1 MDRPPN
7 GPLSLNS
14 HQATNTLKMT
24 DIQNISM
31 NAADAQKAIAAIEK
45 QLQTLRAFVGLPA
58 APAKSKK
65 AKVAAAAD
73 GAAPEKTRELSPAIV
88 KMNEE
93 RKAIF
98 EELKAAWAE
107 ANADYVSLDAKAL
120 AAAIKSGE
128 CEPKPLYSAA
138 LQEHSRRQRE
148 GNPEAEAKHAAYR
161 AKVEKARSEKSGASS
176 VVSAEEKPA
185 EPAAEKKAR
194 KNPWEG
200 LTEEQK
206 KERVAKMQDA
216 KKAKKAATSAAPAP
230 SVVAAPLP
238 AAPKDAEVVEASEDD
253 EEAFK
258 PFQEK
263 YWKNGLQYVYKK
275 TSDGG
280 FGDYVGRYDP
290 LKRKIDATVPEP
302 PVE

>member
-1 MDRPPN
+1 
-7 GPLSLNS
+7 
-14 HQATNTLKMT
+14 MT
-24 DIQNISM
+24 DVNISM

-58 APAKSKK
+58 AVPAKSKK
-65 AKVAAAAD
+65 AQVSQPASD
-73 GAAPEKTRELSPAIV
+73 EPEKKRTLAPALL
-88 KMNEE
+88 KRNEE
-93 RKAIF
+93 VKALF

-138 LQEHSRRQRE
+138 LQEHSRRSRE

-161 AKVEKARSEKSGASS
+161 AKVEKTRSEKSGASS
-176 VVSAEEKPA
+176 VASAPSAVA
-185 EPAAEKKAR
+185 EPVAEKKAR

-216 KKAKKAATSAAPAP
+216 KKAKKAATSSTPAP
-230 SVVAAPLP
+230 LAAPLP
-238 AAPKDAEVVEASEDD
+238 SAPKDAEVVEASEDD

-258 PFQEK
+258 PFQDK
-263 YWKNGLQYVYKK
+263 FWKNGLQYVYKK

-290 LKRKIDATVPEP
+290 LKRKVDATVPEP
-302 PVE
+302 PVED

>member
-1 MDRPPN
+1 
-7 GPLSLNS
+7 
-14 HQATNTLKMT
+14 MT
-24 DIQNISM
+24 DMNISM

-58 APAKSKK
+58 AAPAKGKK
-65 AKVAAAAD
+65 AKVAATAD
-73 GAAPEKTRELSPAIV
+73 GAAPEKTRELSPAIA

-107 ANADYVSLDAKAL
+107 ANADYVSLEAKAL

-206 KERVAKMQDA
+206 KERVAKMQDG
-216 KKAKKAATSAAPAP
+216 KKAKKADAEPAPAP
-230 SVVAAPLP
+230 APAPLP
-238 AAPKDAEVVEASEDD
+238 AAPKDAEVVEAAEDD
-253 EEAFK
+253 EEAYA
-258 PFQEK
+258 PFSLGGSQ

-280 FGDYVGRYDP
+280 FGNYAGRYDP

>member
-1 MDRPPN
+1 
-7 GPLSLNS
+7 
-14 HQATNTLKMT
+14 
-24 DIQNISM
+24 M

-58 APAKSKK
+58 AVPAKSKK
-65 AKVAAAAD
+65 AQVSQPASD
-73 GAAPEKTRELSPAIV
+73 EPEKKRTLAPALV
-88 KMNEE
+88 KRNEE
-93 RKAIF
+93 VKALF

-161 AKVEKARSEKSGASS
+161 AKVEKTRSEKSGASS
-176 VVSAEEKPA
+176 VASAPSAA

-230 SVVAAPLP
+230 VAAAAPLP
-238 AAPKDAEVVEASEDD
+238 SAPKDAEVVEASEDD

-258 PFQEK
+258 PFQDK
-263 YWKNGLQYVYKK
+263 FWKNGLQYVYKK

-290 LKRKIDATVPEP
+290 LKRKVDATVPEP

>member
-1 MDRPPN
+1 M
-7 GPLSLNS
+7 
-14 HQATNTLKMT
+14 
-24 DIQNISM
+24 NISM

-58 APAKSKK
+58 AVPAKSKK
-65 AKVAAAAD
+65 AKVAAPAD
-73 GAAPEKTRELSPAIV
+73 GEKTRELSPAIA

-98 EELKAAWAE
+98 EELKAAWVS

-185 EPAAEKKAR
+185 APAAEKKAR

-200 LTEEQK
+200 LTDEQK

-216 KKAKKAATSAAPAP
+216 KKAKKAATSVAPAP
-230 SVVAAPLP
+230 AAAPLP
-238 AAPKDAEVVEASEDD
+238 PAPKDAEVVEASEDD

-258 PFQEK
+258 PFQDK
-263 YWKNGLQYVYKK
+263 FWKNGLQYVYKK

-290 LKRKIDATVPEP
+290 LKRKVDATVPEP
-302 PVE
+302 PVED

>member
-1 MDRPPN
+1 
-7 GPLSLNS
+7 
-14 HQATNTLKMT
+14 MT
-24 DIQNISM
+24 DINISM
-31 NAADAQKAIAAIEK
+31 NTADAHKAIAAIEK
-45 QLQTLRAFVGLPA
+45 QLQTLRAFVGMPA
-58 APAKSKK
+58 AAPVKGKK
-65 AKVAAAAD
+65 AKVSQPAD
-73 GAAPEKTRELSPAIV
+73 GAPEKTRELSPAIV

-200 LTEEQK
+200 LTDEQK

-216 KKAKKAATSAAPAP
+216 KKAKKAATSAPVAA
-230 SVVAAPLP
+230 AAPLP
-238 AAPKDAEVVEASEDD
+238 PASKEAEVVAASEDD
-253 EEAFK
+253 EEAFA
-258 PFQEK
+258 PFSIGTQH

-280 FGDYVGRYDP
+280 FGNYAGRYDP
-290 LKRKIDATVPEP
+290 LKKKIDATVPEP

>member
-1 MDRPPN
+1 
-7 GPLSLNS
+7 
-14 HQATNTLKMT
+14 MT

-58 APAKSKK
+58 EAPAKSKK
-65 AKVAAAAD
+65 AKVAAPAD
-73 GAAPEKTRELSPAIV
+73 GAPEKTRELSPAIA

-98 EELKAAWAE
+98 EELKSAWLS
-107 ANADYVSLDAKAL
+107 ANADYASLDAKAL

-138 LQEHSRRQRE
+138 LQEHSRRARAD
-148 GNPEAEAKHAAYR
+148 NPEKQAKYEAYR
-161 AKVEKARSEKSGASS
+161 AKVEQTRAEKSGASS
-176 VVSAEEKPA
+176 VVSAPQEEKPA
-185 EPAAEKKAR
+185 SAPASAPAVADKKAR

-216 KKAKKAATSAAPAP
+216 KKAKKAAAVPAPAP
-230 SVVAAPLP
+230 APAPAAAAPLP
-238 AAPKDAEVVEASEDD
+238 AAPEHAEVVAADEDD
-253 EEAFK
+253 EEAFA
-258 PFQEK
+258 PFELAGAHF
-263 YWKNGLQYVYKK
+263 WKNGLQYVYKK

-280 FGDYVGRYDP
+280 FGNYAGRYDP

>member
-1 MDRPPN
+1 M
-7 GPLSLNS
+7 
-14 HQATNTLKMT
+14 
-24 DIQNISM
+24 NISM

-58 APAKSKK
+58 AVPAKSKK
-65 AKVAAAAD
+65 AQVSQPASD
-73 GAAPEKTRELSPAIV
+73 EPEKKRTLAPALV
-88 KMNEE
+88 KRNEE
-93 RKAIF
+93 VKALF

-138 LQEHSRRQRE
+138 LQEHSRRSRE

-161 AKVEKARSEKSGASS
+161 AKVEKTRSEKSGASS
-176 VVSAEEKPA
+176 VASAPSAA

-230 SVVAAPLP
+230 VAAAAPLP
-238 AAPKDAEVVEASEDD
+238 SAPKDAEVVEASEDD

-258 PFQEK
+258 PFQDK
-263 YWKNGLQYVYKK
+263 FWKNGLQYVYKK

-290 LKRKIDATVPEP
+290 LKRKVDATVPEP

>member
-1 MDRPPN
+1 
-7 GPLSLNS
+7 
-14 HQATNTLKMT
+14 MT
-24 DIQNISM
+24 DMNISM

-58 APAKSKK
+58 AVPAKSKK
-65 AKVAAAAD
+65 AKVAAVAD
-73 GAAPEKTRELSPAIV
+73 GAAPAPTRELSPAIA

-98 EELKAAWAE
+98 EELKAAWVS
-107 ANADYVSLDAKAL
+107 ANADYASLDAKAL

-176 VVSAEEKPA
+176 VASAPA
-185 EPAAEKKAR
+185 EPVADKKAR

-216 KKAKKAATSAAPAP
+216 KKAKKAAASSTPAP
-230 SVVAAPLP
+230 AAPLP

-253 EEAFK
+253 EEAFA
-258 PFQEK
+258 PFTLGTQQ

-280 FGDYVGRYDP
+280 FGNYAGRYDT
-290 LKRKIDATVPEP
+290 LKKKIDVTVPEP

>member
-1 MDRPPN
+1 
-7 GPLSLNS
+7 
-14 HQATNTLKMT
+14 MT
-24 DIQNISM
+24 DMNISM

-58 APAKSKK
+58 AVPAKGKK

-73 GAAPEKTRELSPAIV
+73 ATVPEKTRELSPAIV
-88 KMNEE
+88 KMNKE

-98 EELKAAWAE
+98 EELKAAWVS

-120 AAAIKSGE
+120 AAAIKNGE
-128 CEPKPLYSAA
+128 CEPKPLYAAA

-176 VVSAEEKPA
+176 VASAEKPA
-185 EPAAEKKAR
+185 EPVAEKK
-194 KNPWEG
+194 KKSSWEG

-216 KKAKKAATSAAPAP
+216 KKAKKAAATPAP
-230 SVVAAPLP
+230 AAPLP

-253 EEAFK
+253 EEAFA
-258 PFQEK
+258 PFTLEVAGVKQ
-263 YWKNGLQYVYKK
+263 Q
-275 TSDGG
+275 
-280 FGDYVGRYDP
+280 
-290 LKRKIDATVPEP
+290 
-302 PVE
+302 

>member
-1 MDRPPN
+1 
-7 GPLSLNS
+7 
-14 HQATNTLKMT
+14 
-24 DIQNISM
+24 
-31 NAADAQKAIAAIEK
+31 
-45 QLQTLRAFVGLPA
+45 
-58 APAKSKK
+58 
-65 AKVAAAAD
+65 
-73 GAAPEKTRELSPAIV
+73 
-88 KMNEE
+88 
-93 RKAIF
+93 
-98 EELKAAWAE
+98 
-107 ANADYVSLDAKAL
+107 
-120 AAAIKSGE
+120 
-128 CEPKPLYSAA
+128 
-138 LQEHSRRQRE
+138 
-148 GNPEAEAKHAAYR
+148 
-161 AKVEKARSEKSGASS
+161 VEKARSEKSGASS

-216 KKAKKAATSAAPAP
+216 KKAKKAAAAPAP
-230 SVVAAPLP
+230 APAAAPLP
-238 AAPKDAEVVEASEDD
+238 PAPKDAEVVEAPEDD

-275 TSDGG
+275 TSVGG

>member
-1 MDRPPN
+1 M
-7 GPLSLNS
+7 
-14 HQATNTLKMT
+14 
-24 DIQNISM
+24 NISM

-58 APAKSKK
+58 AVPAKSKK
-65 AKVAAAAD
+65 AQVSQPASD
-73 GAAPEKTRELSPAIV
+73 EPEKKRTLAPALV
-88 KMNEE
+88 KRNEE
-93 RKAIF
+93 VKALF

-161 AKVEKARSEKSGASS
+161 AKVEKTRSEKSGASS
-176 VVSAEEKPA
+176 VASAPSAA

-230 SVVAAPLP
+230 VAAAAPLP
-238 AAPKDAEVVEASEDD
+238 SAPKDAEVVEASEDD

-258 PFQEK
+258 PFQDK
-263 YWKNGLQYVYKK
+263 FWKNGLQYVYKK

-290 LKRKIDATVPEP
+290 LKRKVDATVPEP

>member
-1 MDRPPN
+1 
-7 GPLSLNS
+7 
-14 HQATNTLKMT
+14 MT

-31 NAADAQKAIAAIEK
+31 NADAQKAIAAIEK

-58 APAKSKK
+58 EAPAKSKK
-65 AKVAAAAD
+65 AKVAAPAD
-73 GAAPEKTRELSPAIV
+73 GAPEKTRELSPAIA

-98 EELKAAWAE
+98 EELKSAWLS
-107 ANADYVSLDAKAL
+107 ANADYASLDAKAL

-176 VVSAEEKPA
+176 VVSAPQEEKPA
-185 EPAAEKKAR
+185 SAPAVADKKAR

-216 KKAKKAATSAAPAP
+216 KKAKKAAAVPAPAP
-230 SVVAAPLP
+230 APAPAAAAPLP
-238 AAPKDAEVVEASEDD
+238 AAPEHAEVVAADEDD
-253 EEAFK
+253 EEAFA
-258 PFQEK
+258 PFELAGAHF
-263 YWKNGLQYVYKK
+263 WKNGLQYVYKK

-280 FGDYVGRYDP
+280 FGNYAGRYDP
-290 LKRKIDATVPEP
+290 PKRKIDATVPEP

>member
-1 MDRPPN
+1 
-7 GPLSLNS
+7 
-14 HQATNTLKMT
+14 MT
-24 DIQNISM
+24 DMNISM

-58 APAKSKK
+58 AVPAKSKK
-65 AKVAAAAD
+65 AQVSQPASD
-73 GAAPEKTRELSPAIV
+73 EPEKKRTLAPALV
-88 KMNEE
+88 KRNEE
-93 RKAIF
+93 VKALF

-161 AKVEKARSEKSGASS
+161 AKVEKTRSEKSGASS
-176 VVSAEEKPA
+176 VASAPSAA

-230 SVVAAPLP
+230 VAAAAPLP
-238 AAPKDAEVVEASEDD
+238 SAPKDAEVVEASEDD

-258 PFQEK
+258 PFQDK
-263 YWKNGLQYVYKK
+263 FWKNGLQYVYKK

-290 LKRKIDATVPEP
+290 LKRKVDATVPEP

>member
-1 MDRPPN
+1 
-7 GPLSLNS
+7 
-14 HQATNTLKMT
+14 MT
-24 DIQNISM
+24 DMNISM

-58 APAKSKK
+58 AVPAKSKK
-65 AKVAAAAD
+65 AQVSQPASD
-73 GAAPEKTRELSPAIV
+73 EPEKKRTLAPALV
-88 KMNEE
+88 KRNEE
-93 RKAIF
+93 VKALF

-161 AKVEKARSEKSGASS
+161 AKVEKTRSEKSGASS
-176 VVSAEEKPA
+176 VASAPSAA

-230 SVVAAPLP
+230 VAAAAPLP
-238 AAPKDAEVVEASEDD
+238 SAPKDAEVVEASEDD

-258 PFQEK
+258 PFQDK
-263 YWKNGLQYVYKK
+263 FWKNGLQYVYKK

-290 LKRKIDATVPEP
+290 LKRKDDATVPEP

>member
-1 MDRPPN
+1 
-7 GPLSLNS
+7 
-14 HQATNTLKMT
+14 MT
-24 DIQNISM
+24 DVNISM

-58 APAKSKK
+58 AVPAKSKK

-73 GAAPEKTRELSPAIV
+73 GEKTRELSPAIA

-98 EELKAAWAE
+98 EELKAAWLS

-128 CEPKPLYSAA
+128 CEPKPLYAAA

-176 VVSAEEKPA
+176 VASAPQEEKPA
-185 EPAAEKKAR
+185 EEKKAR

-216 KKAKKAATSAAPAP
+216 KKAKKAAASSTPAP
-230 SVVAAPLP
+230 AAPLP

-253 EEAFK
+253 EEAFA
-258 PFQEK
+258 PFTLKDRFGVEQQ

-280 FGDYVGRYDP
+280 FGNYAGRYDT
-290 LKRKIDATVPEP
+290 LKKKIDASVPEP

>member
-1 MDRPPN
+1 
-7 GPLSLNS
+7 
-14 HQATNTLKMT
+14 MT
-24 DIQNISM
+24 DVNISM

-58 APAKSKK
+58 AVPAKSKK
-65 AKVAAAAD
+65 AKVAAAAAD
-73 GAAPEKTRELSPAIV
+73 GEKTRELSPAIA

-98 EELKAAWAE
+98 EELKAAWLS

-128 CEPKPLYSAA
+128 CEPKPLYAAA

-148 GNPEAEAKHAAYR
+148 GNPEAEAKYAAYR
-161 AKVEKARSEKSGASS
+161 AKVEQARSEKSGASS
-176 VVSAEEKPA
+176 VASAPA
-185 EPAAEKKAR
+185 EPVADKKAR

-216 KKAKKAATSAAPAP
+216 KKAKKAAAAPAP
-230 SVVAAPLP
+230 AAPLP

-253 EEAFK
+253 EEAFA
-258 PFQEK
+258 PFTLKVAGVEQQ

-280 FGDYVGRYDP
+280 FGNYAGRYDT
-290 LKRKIDATVPEP
+290 LKKKIDASVPEP

>member
-1 MDRPPN
+1 
-7 GPLSLNS
+7 
-14 HQATNTLKMT
+14 MT
-24 DIQNISM
+24 DMNISM

-58 APAKSKK
+58 AAPAKGKK
-65 AKVAAAAD
+65 AKVAATAD
-73 GAAPEKTRELSPAIV
+73 GAAPEKTRELSPAIA

-98 EELKAAWAE
+98 EELKAAWVS

-238 AAPKDAEVVEASEDD
+238 VAPKGAEVVAGDEDD
-253 EEAFK
+253 EETYK
-258 PFQEK
+258 PFEHKDVK
-263 YWKNGLQYVYKK
+263 YFKNGLQYVYKM
-275 TSDGG
+275 TRDGG
-280 FGDYVGRYDP
+280 VGDYAGRYDP

>member
-1 MDRPPN
+1 
-7 GPLSLNS
+7 
-14 HQATNTLKMT
+14 
-24 DIQNISM
+24 M

-58 APAKSKK
+58 AAPAKSKK
-65 AKVAAAAD
+65 AQVSQPTE
-73 GAAPEKTRELSPAIV
+73 PEKTRELSPAIV

-98 EELKAAWAE
+98 EELKTAWLS

-138 LQEHSRRQRE
+138 LQEHSRRARE

-185 EPAAEKKAR
+185 EPAAEKKVR

-200 LTEEQK
+200 LTDEQK

-216 KKAKKAATSAAPAP
+216 KKAKKAATSSTPAP
-230 SVVAAPLP
+230 VAAPLP

-258 PFQEK
+258 PFQDK
-263 YWKNGLQYVYKK
+263 FWKNGLQYVYKK

-290 LKRKIDATVPEP
+290 LKRKVDATVPEP

>member
-1 MDRPPN
+1 
-7 GPLSLNS
+7 
-14 HQATNTLKMT
+14 MT
-24 DIQNISM
+24 DMNISM

-58 APAKSKK
+58 AVPAKSKK
-65 AKVAAAAD
+65 AQVSQPAS
-73 GAAPEKTRELSPAIV
+73 GEPEKTRELSPAIV

-185 EPAAEKKAR
+185 APAAEKKAR

-200 LTEEQK
+200 LTDEQK

-216 KKAKKAATSAAPAP
+216 KKAKKAATSVAPAP
-230 SVVAAPLP
+230 AAAPLP
-238 AAPKDAEVVEASEDD
+238 PAHKDAEVVEASEDD

-258 PFQEK
+258 PFQDK
-263 YWKNGLQYVYKK
+263 FWKNGLQYVYKK

-290 LKRKIDATVPEP
+290 LKRKVDATVPEP
-302 PVE
+302 PVED

>member
-1 MDRPPN
+1 
-7 GPLSLNS
+7 
-14 HQATNTLKMT
+14 MT

-58 APAKSKK
+58 EAPAKSKK
-65 AKVAAAAD
+65 AKVAASAD
-73 GAAPEKTRELSPAIV
+73 GAPEKTRELSPAIA

-98 EELKAAWAE
+98 EELKSAWLS
-107 ANADYVSLDAKAL
+107 ANADYASLDAKAL

-176 VVSAEEKPA
+176 VVSAPQEEKPA
-185 EPAAEKKAR
+185 SAPAVADKKAR

-206 KERVAKMQDA
+206 KERVAKMQAGKAA
-216 KKAKKAATSAAPAP
+216 KKETPSAPAP
-230 SVVAAPLP
+230 APAPAAAAAAPLP
-238 AAPKDAEVVEASEDD
+238 AAPEHAEVVAADEDD
-253 EEAFK
+253 EEAFA
-258 PFQEK
+258 PFELAGAHF
-263 YWKNGLQYVYKK
+263 WKNGLQYVYKK

-280 FGDYVGRYDP
+280 FGNYAGRYDP

>member
-1 MDRPPN
+1 
-7 GPLSLNS
+7 
-14 HQATNTLKMT
+14 MT
-24 DIQNISM
+24 DMNISM

-58 APAKSKK
+58 AVPAKGKK

-73 GAAPEKTRELSPAIV
+73 ATVPEKTRELSPAIA

-98 EELKAAWAE
+98 EELKAAWLS

-120 AAAIKSGE
+120 AAAIKNGE
-128 CEPKPLYSAA
+128 CEPKPLYAAA

-148 GNPEAEAKHAAYR
+148 GNPEAEAKYAAYR
-161 AKVEKARSEKSGASS
+161 AKVEQARSEKSGASS
-176 VVSAEEKPA
+176 VASAEKPA
-185 EPAAEKKAR
+185 EPVAEKK
-194 KNPWEG
+194 KKSSWEG

-216 KKAKKAATSAAPAP
+216 KKAKKAAAAPA
-230 SVVAAPLP
+230 SAAPLP
-238 AAPKDAEVVEASEDD
+238 AAPKDAEIVEASEDD
-253 EEAFK
+253 EEAFA
-258 PFQEK
+258 PFTLGTQQ

-280 FGDYVGRYDP
+280 FGNYAGRYDT
-290 LKRKIDATVPEP
+290 LKKKIDATVPEP